1 MQSRI
6 LFFAILASLRETV
19 FSLGDT
25 ADFSQS
31 RKDAKETAK
40 RTSRVLPKRVL
51 LRDLLFAFSA
61 PLRETSLL
69 PQRAHRIQSSRAP
82 SRHIPCGRSE
92 SHQHRRGARQQR
104 IIGPA
109 ESEQHRAQ
117 HPRSRNRPRRAQ
129 KRPREHEQ
137 PRHRASSSATPP
149 PFPRPK
155 PAVSRFPA
163 CAAAP
168 NTRSPRKPRPPSV
181 QAPAHR
187 NTRTATPAFFH
198 C

>member
-61 PLRETSLL
+61 PLRESSLL
-69 PQRAHRIQSSRAP
+69 PQRAHRIQSSRTAEP
-82 SRHIPCGRSE
+82 AHTCGRSE
-92 SHQHRRGARQQR
+92 SHQHCRGAHQQR

-117 HPRSRNRPRRAQ
+117 HPRSRNRAPPRPKASPRA
-129 KRPREHEQ
+129 RE

-168 NTRSPRKPRPPSV
+168 NTRSPHKPRPPSV